1 MRVIKKYV
9 AADGPVGAQWQKE
22 SAEDA
27 VWDAEWTKRHGPV
40 AGGARILP
48 WSRNQAP
55 VREASEGTVLHLE
68 DVKL

>member
-1 MRVIKKYV
+1 MFVVKKSV
-9 AADGPVGAQWQKE
+9 KVGGPEWREWQKE

-27 VWDAEWTKRHGPV
+27 VWDAEWNKRHGPV
-40 AGGARILP
+40 DGGASILR
-48 WSRNQAP
+48 WSHNQAP